1 MGFKKEKKEYEGK
14 PYYSM
19 NKREQ
24 VVYRQKVWAEM
35 SPGEQEAKKEWFASP
50 CCRQPYGSRFIGTE
64 GVQQVTCTGCNR
76 AVKKIYPTPEVPDHK
91 VASLG
96 ENSPEKDA
104 WQRPKKELER
114 RTDLEDQVPF

>member
-50 CCRQPYGSRFIGTE
+50 CCRQPYGSRQIGTE
-64 GVQQVTCTGCNR
+64 GVLQLQCTGCSR
-76 AVKKIYPTPEVPDHK
+76 DVKKIYPAPEVPDHK

-96 ENSPEKDA
+96 EHSPEKDS
-104 WQRPKKELER
+104 WQRPKKVMPLKSGDDEIL
-114 RTDLEDQVPF
+114 PF